1 MPTEPSQLRRALVT
15 GASTGL
21 GAAFADALAREG
33 TDLVVVARDAA
44 RLEALASQLGR
55 DHGADVRVLPADLTN
70 PIDLGRVVDAVTAD
84 EQLDLL
90 VNNAGFGTAG
100 DFVDL
105 DPDAEE
111 REIRLNVLALVRLT
125 RAALPGMIRRR
136 RGAIINVSSMAA
148 FQPAPYNATYGAT
161 KAYVNSFTE
170 ALAEEV
176 RGTGVRVQALC
187 PGFTRTEF
195 QVRAGID
202 ASSVPA
208 LAWMEPREVVAES
221 LAALRRGGVVVVPGF
236 ANRATTTLTS
246 ILPRRLLTRA
256 LGASAKRLLRPRT

>member
-1 MPTEPSQLRRALVT
+1 MTAPSQFRRALVT

-21 GAAFADALAREG
+21 GAAFAEALAADG
-33 TDLVVVARDAA
+33 ADLIVVARDAA
-44 RLEALASQLGR
+44 RLEALASKLGR
-55 DHGADVRVLPADLTN
+55 DHGADVQVLAADLTD
-70 PIDLGRVVDAVTAD
+70 PAGLGRVHDAVAGD

-100 DFVDL
+100 NFADL
-105 DPDAEE
+105 DPESEE

-125 RAALPGMIRRR
+125 RAALPGMLRRR
-136 RGAIINVSSMAA
+136 CGAILNVSSMAA

-176 RGTGVRVQALC
+176 RGTGVHVQALC

-195 QVRAGID
+195 QARAGID
-202 ASSVPA
+202 ASSIPA
-208 LAWMEPREVVAES
+208 LAWMEAGEVVAES
-221 LAALRRGGVVVVPGF
+221 LAALRRGGVVVVPGV
-236 ANRATTTLTS
+236 ANRATTALTS
-246 ILPRRLLTRA
+246 IIPRRLLTRA
-256 LGASAKRLLRPRT
+256 LGASAKRLLRT

>member
-1 MPTEPSQLRRALVT
+1 MTTATTEFRRALVT

-21 GAAFADALAREG
+21 GAAFAEALAADE
-33 TDLVVVARDAA
+33 TDLVVVARDTA
-44 RLEALASQLGR
+44 RLDTLASKLGR
-55 DHGADVRVLPADLTN
+55 DHGIDVRVLPADLTDST
-70 PIDLGRVVDAVTAD
+70 DLRRVEDAVAAD

-100 DFVDL
+100 DFADL
-105 DPDAEE
+105 DPDGEE
-111 REIRLNVLALVRLT
+111 REIRLNVVALARLT

-148 FQPAPYNATYGAT
+148 FQPAPYNATYGGT

-195 QVRAGID
+195 QARAGID
-202 ASSVPA
+202 TSSIPA
-208 LAWMEPREVVAES
+208 VAWMEAGEVVAES
-221 LAALRRGGVVVVPGF
+221 LAAIRRGGVVVVPGF

-246 ILPRRLLTRA
+246 VLPRRLLARA
-256 LGASAKRLLRPRT
+256 LGASAKRLLRT